1 MASSSNNSSSTA
13 NNHGGHNP
21 LNRLSLKSAGKRNQ
35 ESMSHSQ
42 PNGGW
47 INGKAENPEENQ
59 RRSRLFYGWSRGG
72 GGTAGA
78 LRL

>member
-1 MASSSNNSSSTA
+1 MASGSGNNSAST
-13 NNHGGHNP
+13 NNHGGNNP

-47 INGKAENPEENQ
+47 INGKGRN
-59 RRSRLFYGWSRGG
+59 
-72 GGTAGA
+72 GA
-78 LRL
+78 WEGVGRCRVVSL